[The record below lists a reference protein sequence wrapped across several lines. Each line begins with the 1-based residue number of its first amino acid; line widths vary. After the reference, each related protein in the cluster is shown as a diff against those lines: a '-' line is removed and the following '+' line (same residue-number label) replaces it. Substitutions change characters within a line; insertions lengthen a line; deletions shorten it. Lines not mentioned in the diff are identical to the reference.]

1 MPGQQGETGE
11 NGPRGPPGPKGEK
24 EKKKSY
30 GKPKKPKPPVYQFQK
45 PTIEFNLNQ
54 ILPNL
59 FFKPRVKKS
68 TVLKPVGP
76 PRKSHFRKST
86 PAGKPHKK
94 PYYVNR
100 RPRFEIP
107 KLHQF
112 VPNIF
117 VLPQL
122 NFRAGKQYHSNR
134 RSR

>member
-1 MPGQQGETGE
+1 MGMERPII
-11 NGPRGPPGPKGEK
+11 K

-30 GKPKKPKPPVYQFQK
+30 KPKKPIVYPFQK

-54 ILPNL
+54 LLPNL
-59 FFKPRVKKS
+59 FFNPRVKKS
-68 TVLKPVGP
+68 PVPQPVGP
-76 PRKSHFRKST
+76 PRSHLN
-86 PAGKPHKK
+86 KPTSQKPRKK

-122 NFRAGKQYHSNR
+122 NFRAGKQFHSNR
-134 RSR
+134 RSRDE